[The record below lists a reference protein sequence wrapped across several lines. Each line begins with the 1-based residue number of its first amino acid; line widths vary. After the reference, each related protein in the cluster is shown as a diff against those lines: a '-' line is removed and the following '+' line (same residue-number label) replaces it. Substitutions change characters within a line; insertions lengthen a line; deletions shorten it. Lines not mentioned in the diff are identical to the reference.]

1 MAEFRHLMDCWGAEL
16 YELHGWQVVELRP
29 LAEGYADP
37 SGLAKTIWPIVA
49 HWRPP
54 RMVLDM
60 RHIQFMS
67 SSLMGVLV
75 QLHKRL
81 AMAGGE
87 FHIAC
92 LGPHP
97 VEALHACQL
106 HAILPLFD
114 SVDAAAGYAT

>member
-1 MAEFRHLMDCWGAEL
+1 MAEFRHLMESWGADL
-16 YELHGWQVVELRP
+16 YDRDGWQVVELKP

-37 SGLAKTIWPIVA
+37 TGLAEAMWSIVA

-87 FHIAC
+87 FHVAC
-92 LGPHP
+92 LSPHP

-106 HAILPLFD
+106 HTIIPLFD
-114 SVDAAAGYAT
+114 SVDAAAGYAS